1 MSCLY
6 TELRTSHYFMCA
18 ESSRLL
24 HEVECMNEGVSDLQV
39 QLDLTGIFMHGK
51 IPTLKISLIQIFRA
65 HLWQKIHESV
75 VMDLCQVF
83 DQELDAL
90 EIETVQ
96 KETIHPRKSY
106 KMNSSCADILLFASY
121 KWNVSRPSLLADSK
135 WALQFYLRFS
145 FQKFLEKHHRS
156 LLPKVNVR
164 DRDRS
169 F

>member
-1 MSCLY
+1 MG
-6 TELRTSHYFMCA
+6 F
-18 ESSRLL
+18 
-24 HEVECMNEGVSDLQV
+24 QV

-121 KWNVSRPSLLADSK
+121 KWNVSWPSLLADSK
-135 WALQFYLRFS
+135 YGFIVIPIIIMLFY
-145 FQKFLEKHHRS
+145 KRS
-156 LLPKVNVR
+156 SCYQQCQRESTAPLNVFVLMLMCLP
-164 DRDRS
+164 S
-169 F
+169 GT